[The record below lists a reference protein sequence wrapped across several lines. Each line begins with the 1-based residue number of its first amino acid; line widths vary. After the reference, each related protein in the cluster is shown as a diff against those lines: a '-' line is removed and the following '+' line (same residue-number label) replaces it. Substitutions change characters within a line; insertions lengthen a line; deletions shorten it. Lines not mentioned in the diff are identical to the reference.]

1 MKVKEI
7 LRAKGS
13 GVITIKPEA
22 PVRELVDLLTKNSV
36 GALVVVD
43 DSDNICGIVTER
55 DVLRRCL
62 KASEPDLS
70 VPIRS
75 IMTTDV
81 IVGVPEDDVDYVMN
95 VITDNKMRHLPIVTG
110 KKLVGIVSIGD
121 IVKSMLKEIEFEN
134 RHLKDYIK
142 SGG

>member
-22 PVRELVDLLTKNSV
+22 PVHELVDLLTKHGV

-43 DSDNICGIVTER
+43 DSTNICGIVTER

-62 KASEPDLS
+62 KAAEPNLS
-70 VPIRS
+70 MPVRA

-95 VITDNKMRHLPIVTG
+95 VITDNKIRHLPIVTG
-110 KKLVGIVSIGD
+110 KNLVGIVSIGD